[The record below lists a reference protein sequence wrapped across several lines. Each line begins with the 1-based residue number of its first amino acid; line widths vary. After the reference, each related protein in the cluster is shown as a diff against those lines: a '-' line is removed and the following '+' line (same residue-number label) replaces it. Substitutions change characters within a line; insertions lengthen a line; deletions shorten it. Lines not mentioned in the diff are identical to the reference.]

1 MSARPLPEPVR
12 GGFGLAR
19 VRRGRA
25 AEVSSGRMAPQ
36 NDRRPSFED
45 FDARLRRLRG
55 EPEPGAGERE
65 EEDRRGLWSGVQAGI
80 EVVVALAVGVGIG
93 WGLDTWLGTMPLFL
107 VVFFFLGGAAGVL
120 NAYRTLNRVGM
131 AGGGG
136 EERPGS
142 GP

>member
-1 MSARPLPEPVR
+1 
-12 GGFGLAR
+12 
-19 VRRGRA
+19 
-25 AEVSSGRMAPQ
+25 MAPQ

-55 EPEPGAGERE
+55 EPELGAGERD
-65 EEDRRGLWSGVQAGI
+65 EEDRRRGLWSGVQAGI

-107 VVFFFLGGAAGVL
+107 VAFFFLGGAAGVL

-131 AGGGG
+131 AGSGG
-136 EERPGS
+136 EEERRRERPGS
-142 GP
+142 GL